1 MKALYTFLISC
12 FCVGVMLA
20 QSDIASVEYFVDTDP
35 GVGLAIAID
44 IDPDAEIIN
53 QSFNITTSGL
63 SVGVHRLFIR
73 AINIDGDNSVYEHKT
88 FYIAPNTEI
97 NSCDITDAEYFF
109 NQDPR
114 VGNAT
119 VIDLADVSSIDEALL
134 ISTSGLPNGIHRL
147 FIRVKNSD
155 YQWSLYEHKTFYL
168 TSVSDV
174 NTFNITAAEFFID
187 ADPGVGNATS
197 ISVSGSTIDENLVIP
212 TSNNLSQGDHYLY
225 IRVLNEDGAWSLYER
240 QFFEVSG
247 TLGINSQE
255 LTSISIFPN
264 PASNYLNISL
274 SNSNLLKSVTIYD
287 LYGKEVFKSNDSLE
301 KISIYNLSKGTYLLI
316 LETDK
321 GSFSKKII
329 KN

>member
-1 MKALYTFLISC
+1 M
-12 FCVGVMLA
+12 
-20 QSDIASVEYFVDTDP
+20 
-35 GVGLAIAID
+35 
-44 IDPDAEIIN
+44 
-53 QSFNITTSGL
+53 
-63 SVGVHRLFIR
+63 
-73 AINIDGDNSVYEHKT
+73 
-88 FYIAPNTEI
+88 
-97 NSCDITDAEYFF
+97 
-109 NQDPR
+109 
-114 VGNAT
+114 
-119 VIDLADVSSIDEALL
+119 
-134 ISTSGLPNGIHRL
+134 
-147 FIRVKNSD
+147 
-155 YQWSLYEHKTFYL
+155 
-168 TSVSDV
+168 
-174 NTFNITAAEFFID
+174 
-187 ADPGVGNATS
+187 
-197 ISVSGSTIDENLVIP
+197 IP